1 MRSLGAH
8 SGFLLLGATTLAE
21 ITCQTTFFQ
30 IPVSAEKRSLVRY
43 FCSMTAQTQ
52 SRKMSH
58 RKLLLV
64 IGLLTSLASCLIV
77 WLYLTSPYEP
87 IGATSVAKTF
97 VSEASQGNWRLAH
110 ELTLKNGYT
119 GRTPDEL
126 RQAWKQ
132 QHCGEVSMVSWGPP
146 QSHGNRLRRWLK
158 GLPLDQDRIR
168 VEFNG
173 DLHGSICMMS
183 FEIRPT
189 ERSQWK
195 VFNFQSHAG

>member
-1 MRSLGAH
+1 MSRCKLLWQIS
-8 SGFLLLGATTLAE
+8 LLG
-21 ITCQTTFFQ
+21 
-30 IPVSAEKRSLVRY
+30 SLV
-43 FCSMTAQTQ
+43 
-52 SRKMSH
+52 
-58 RKLLLV
+58 
-64 IGLLTSLASCLIV
+64 SCLV
-77 WLYLTSPYEP
+77 AWLYLKSPYEP
-87 IGATSVAKTF
+87 KDATSVAKTF

-126 RQAWKQ
+126 RQAWKR
-132 QHCGEVSMVSWGPP
+132 QHCGKVSMVSWGPP

-158 GLPLDQDRIR
+158 GLPLDQDRIW

-173 DLHGSICMMS
+173 DLHGIICMMS

-189 ERSQWK
+189 ESRQWK